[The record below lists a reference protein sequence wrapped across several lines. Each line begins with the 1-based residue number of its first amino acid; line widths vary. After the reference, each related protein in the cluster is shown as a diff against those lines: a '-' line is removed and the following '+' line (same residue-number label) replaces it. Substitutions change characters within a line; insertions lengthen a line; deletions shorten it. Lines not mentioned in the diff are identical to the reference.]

1 VHRLAVCCPRFPIRT
16 AVIFPLFC
24 ESRLVLYGIIGVGV
38 ALRRAFGWLH
48 MHSILVLENLSCS
61 SS

>member
-1 VHRLAVCCPRFPIRT
+1 MR
-16 AVIFPLFC
+16 
-24 ESRLVLYGIIGVGV
+24 YGIIGVGV

-61 SS
+61 SN